1 MMWLKY
7 VFSESGVAT
16 GRSQFKRHVRKSVQ
30 LIEFRSKIENNKVS
44 NILYLYPAQ
53 LTPDSVVR
61 FYFLRMGCVSELYQK
76 AMFRCVIS

>member
-7 VFSESGVAT
+7 GFLESGVAR

-30 LIEFRSKIENNKVS
+30 LIEFSRRIENKKVS
-44 NILYLYPAQ
+44 DIFYLYPAQ

-61 FYFLRMGCVSELYQK
+61 FYFLRMGCLSEFY
-76 AMFRCVIS
+76 